1 MVFVALVHWYP
12 CVLACDT
19 WPKPDGTGRTDIDR
33 DGRDG
38 TDGHGQTGRTDGPDR
53 TDGHGQVGRT
63 DRTGRTDGV
72 HIDL

>member
-1 MVFVALVHWYP
+1 MVVVALVHWYP
-12 CVLACDT
+12 CGLACDT
-19 WPKPDGTGRTDIDR
+19 WPKPDGTGRTDIE
-33 DGRDG
+33 RDG

-72 HIDL
+72 HIYL